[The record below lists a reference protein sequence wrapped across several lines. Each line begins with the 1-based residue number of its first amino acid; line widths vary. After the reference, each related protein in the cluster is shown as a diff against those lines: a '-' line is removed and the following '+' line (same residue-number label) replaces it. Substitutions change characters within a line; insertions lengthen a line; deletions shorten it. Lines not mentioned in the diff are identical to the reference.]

1 MEALANLMA
10 LTFEAD
16 FTLDCLRA
24 KQAGGG
30 NERKILKTR
39 VFVFKYP
46 CLCMYV
52 CLEELYV
59 CMIYDILRERRET
72 EAADVGS
79 IPQGDCSKDS
89 R

>member
-39 VFVFKYP
+39 VFLCSNIRVYV
-46 CLCMYV
+46 CMYV
-52 CLEELYV
+52 WKSCMYV
-59 CMIYDILRERRET
+59 
-72 EAADVGS
+72 
-79 IPQGDCSKDS
+79 
-89 R
+89 